1 MSRNTST
8 IARGAKRMQRRLGA
22 SLLALVL
29 VAGCDMNLNLN
40 NPNSATEQ
48 TALNTV
54 EGLIATELGM
64 QEQFASSINT
74 YVRAP
79 ALVTDEWGTASKAL
93 AADISLYT
101 GTGIDA
107 SYGVV
112 SDPYYVTYRVAR
124 TADAIIARAP
134 QQGGLSAGFTA
145 GLVSN
150 AKLFKAMALGY
161 AAQQYERLP
170 VDASVSGGTPVPR
183 AQVFGEVISLLES
196 ARSGIQS
203 VSDADLAG
211 FNSRALT
218 PNFDLRNT
226 IDAML
231 ARYYLIAAPY
241 QAASD
246 TAAFYQKAYDAA
258 ARVNLTKV
266 SLLQF
271 PDPSINPIYNYSVV
285 AGYVAPLKSWA
296 RAAQANDKR
305 VPFWVD
311 TLATPPAGNPPAL
324 QLAQFK
330 LYGTRNAPFPV
341 YVPGEML
348 LIQAEVKARQGD
360 LPTAIALINQ
370 VRAEKG
376 TTYTPGAD
384 LGATPLTAATL
395 SSQAAVLAQIAYERK
410 YELFSQGL
418 RWEDLRR
425 LGSYIG
431 VTPKVAFLP
440 MPQAECNTNPNAGC

>member
-1 MSRNTST
+1 
-8 IARGAKRMQRRLGA
+8 
-22 SLLALVL
+22 
-29 VAGCDMNLNLN
+29 
-40 NPNSATEQ
+40 
-48 TALNTV
+48 
-54 EGLIATELGM
+54 
-64 QEQFASSINT
+64 
-74 YVRAP
+74 
-79 ALVTDEWGTASKAL
+79 
-93 AADISLYT
+93 
-101 GTGIDA
+101 
-107 SYGVV
+107 
-112 SDPYYVTYRVAR
+112 
-124 TADAIIARAP
+124 
-134 QQGGLSAGFTA
+134 
-145 GLVSN
+145 
-150 AKLFKAMALGY
+150 
-161 AAQQYERLP
+161 
-170 VDASVSGGTPVPR
+170 
-183 AQVFGEVISLLES
+183 
-196 ARSGIQS
+196 
-203 VSDADLAG
+203 
-211 FNSRALT
+211 
-218 PNFDLRNT
+218 
-226 IDAML
+226 
-231 ARYYLIAAPY
+231 
-241 QAASD
+241 
-246 TAAFYQKAYDAA
+246 
-258 ARVNLTKV
+258 
-266 SLLQF
+266 
-271 PDPSINPIYNYSVV
+271 
-285 AGYVAPLKSWA
+285 
-296 RAAQANDKR
+296 